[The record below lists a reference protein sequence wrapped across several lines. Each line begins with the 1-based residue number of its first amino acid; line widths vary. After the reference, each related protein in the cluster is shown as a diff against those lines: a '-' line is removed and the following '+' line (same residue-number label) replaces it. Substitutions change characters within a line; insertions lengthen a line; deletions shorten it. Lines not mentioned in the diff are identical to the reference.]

1 MSNVQEALRSVE
13 AEIEFVLSASDSY
26 IETLNI
32 KTIEAQPWLVELVIK
47 TQLLSAK
54 NPEEK
59 RIKSRTCIERD
70 RLVEFQDAI
79 GKFLQ
84 RPSSVEE
91 PLDSYYGETMTTGS
105 PDQNLNQARTGSRS
119 LGKEDAGSNIKE
131 MTRR

>member
-1 MSNVQEALRSVE
+1 MSNVQEALRSTE
-13 AEIEFVLSASDSY
+13 AEIECVLSESDSY

-59 RIKSRTCIERD
+59 RVKSRTCIERT
-70 RLVEFQDAI
+70 RLAEIQGAI

-84 RPSSVEE
+84 LASSSGE
-91 PLDSYYGETMTTGS
+91 PLNS
-105 PDQNLNQARTGSRS
+105 
-119 LGKEDAGSNIKE
+119 
-131 MTRR
+131 

>member
-1 MSNVQEALRSVE
+1 MSNVKEALRPTE
-13 AEIEFVLSASDSY
+13 AEIECVLSASDSY

-59 RIKSRTCIERD
+59 RVKSRTCIELT
-70 RLVEFQDAI
+70 RLAEIQGAI

-84 RPSSVEE
+84 RTSSPGE
-91 PLDSYYGETMTTGS
+91 PLTS
-105 PDQNLNQARTGSRS
+105 
-119 LGKEDAGSNIKE
+119 
-131 MTRR
+131 